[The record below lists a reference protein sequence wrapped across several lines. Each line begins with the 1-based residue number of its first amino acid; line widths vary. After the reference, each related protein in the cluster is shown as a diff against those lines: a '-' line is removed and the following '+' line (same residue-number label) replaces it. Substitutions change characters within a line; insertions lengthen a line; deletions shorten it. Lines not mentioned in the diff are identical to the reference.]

1 MNELFGNV
9 CCAGIDTDPD
19 LKYPKG
25 AARVTFTTRES
36 YLKAIEVR
44 FVEVQMPDQRKRVSL
59 IDYNCHFL
67 RNPYTSKL
75 FVKITKKF
83 SFD

>member
-1 MNELFGNV
+1 MIYLNFLFSVELACLMNDLFGNV

-19 LKYPKG
+19 LRYPKG

-44 FVEVQMPDQRKRVSL
+44 FVEVQMPDQRKRVS
-59 IDYNCHFL
+59 C
-67 RNPYTSKL
+67 NPTSP
-75 FVKITKKF
+75 
-83 SFD
+83 